1 MVRKIRNIKLI
12 CRYTNIILMKLTS
25 RALFILFVVACISSC
40 AKPEFLYES
49 EKLSPNGYA
58 QYKTYAFQPTT
69 DTAFTKMF
77 DKQNLQK
84 LMSTAAIRELS
95 KKGMT
100 LDTSHPDCFFTY
112 HLIVNRTYE
121 GSQQQHVEYNPNVY
135 TPAFDNDAKIY
146 VFSSDNKPVVY
157 AGKMYIDTLREG
169 SIVIDMIDPKSGA
182 VVWRSSMQGKTQ
194 ETFQQPTEAGVNEVM
209 HYLFKKFPK

>member
-1 MVRKIRNIKLI
+1 
-12 CRYTNIILMKLTS
+12 MK
-25 RALFILFVVACISSC
+25 RAFRIFFILFVVACVNSC

-49 EKLSPNGYA
+49 EKLSPNGYS

-84 LMSTAAIRELS
+84 LMSAAAVRELS

-100 LDTSHPDCFFTY
+100 RDTVHPDCFFTY
-112 HLIVNRTYE
+112 RLIVNRTYAAN
-121 GSQQQHVEYNPNVY
+121 QQQHVEYNPNVY

-157 AGKMYIDTLREG
+157 AGKMSIDTLREG
-169 SIVIDMIDPKSGA
+169 SLVIDMIDPKTGA
-182 VVWRSSMQGKTQ
+182 VVWRSSMQGKTL
-194 ETFQQPTEAGVNEVM
+194 ETFQQPSEAGVNEVI
-209 HYLFKKFPK
+209 HYMFKKFPK

>member
-1 MVRKIRNIKLI
+1 
-12 CRYTNIILMKLTS
+12 MK
-25 RALFILFVVACISSC
+25 RAFRIFFILSVVTCMNSC

-49 EKLSPNGYA
+49 EKLSPNGYS

-84 LMSTAAIRELS
+84 LMSAAAVRELS

-100 LDTSHPDCFFTY
+100 RDTAHPDCFFTY
-112 HLIVNRTYE
+112 RLIVNRTYAAN
-121 GSQQQHVEYNPNVY
+121 QQQHVEYNPNVY

-157 AGKMYIDTLREG
+157 AGKMSIDTLREG
-169 SIVIDMIDPKSGA
+169 SLVIDMIDPKTGA

-194 ETFQQPTEAGVNEVM
+194 ETFQQPTEAGVNEVI
-209 HYLFKKFPK
+209 HYMFKKFPK